1 MGRRHVQVRWKQV
14 GKQKT
19 DWEDAQMIL
28 KLMLKDDLSRIL
40 VASWANGDWGQL
52 LWHRL
57 GLVEAT

>member
-1 MGRRHVQVRWKQV
+1 
-14 GKQKT
+14 
-19 DWEDAQMIL
+19 MIL

-52 LWHRL
+52 RWHRL

>member
-1 MGRRHVQVRWKQV
+1 
-14 GKQKT
+14 
-19 DWEDAQMIL
+19 MIL